1 MGTTRPYNGCMDDYP
16 SPRLQERDR
25 PWMMRTYAGHST
37 AKASN
42 ELYRRNLAKG
52 QTGLSVA
59 FDLPT
64 QTGYDPDDE
73 LARGEVGKVG
83 VPVSHR
89 GDMAALMQG
98 IPLGEMNTSMTIN
111 ATAAW
116 LLALYIVAAE
126 ESGRHPPQE
135 QLQGTT
141 QNDIVKE
148 FLARGTYAFPPAPS
162 LRLIADMIAYTVE
175 HVPKW
180 NPINICSYHLQE
192 AGATPIQEIAY
203 AMSNAIAVL
212 DAARARVPSE
222 RMGEVFG
229 RISFFVNAGV
239 RFVQEHAKLRA
250 MSILWEELGR
260 ERYDVTDPKLL
271 RFRYGVQVNSLGL
284 TEAQPENNV
293 QRIVLEA
300 LAVTLGRDA
309 RARAIQLPAWNEA
322 LGLPRPWDQQWSL
335 RIQQVLAYETDI
347 LEYPDIFEGSHVMDA
362 LVAELLAGS
371 RAEMAVVAEHGG
383 AMQAVPYM
391 KASLVDAHRERIQRI
406 ESGEQ
411 IVVGQN
417 RFTET
422 EDSPLTADAEGGI
435 LVVDP
440 ALEAQQIEAVRRWRS
455 QRDQAAV
462 DAALAELARVAALE
476 GDARE
481 GENLMVPTL
490 AAARAGATTGEW
502 ARTLREVFGSYRAPT
517 GVGEAASS
525 SGDGELEELR
535 ELVAAVAERLGRRP
549 KILVGK
555 PGLDGHSNGA
565 EQIAVRARDSGMDVV
580 YEGIRLTPAQIAAS
594 ARQEGVHVIGLSIL
608 SGSHRE
614 LIPAVIVALR
624 DAGVS
629 APVVVGG
636 IIPDQDVTPLKEA
649 GVAAVYTPKDF
660 DLTKIMR
667 DIVELAG
674 SGAAASQA
682 APEVSPQPGVSFD
695 GAALGARLRARE
707 VSAAPDALNL
717 LESTAAGDREQAAAL
732 LAEVSPVRLGGEA
745 QGHIVGITGPPGAGK
760 STLLSALL
768 REWRTGGAGRTV
780 AMLAVDPSS
789 RRSGGSLLGD
799 RARIDFDPADHGVF
813 IRSTSAGEQLGGL
826 ASGTRAA
833 AQALAAAFDVV
844 VIETVGVG
852 QAETDVADVADTVLV
867 VVQPG
872 SGDVLQFLKSGIME
886 IPDVLVV
893 TKADLGQVAVRTR
906 RDLTAALRS
915 LGSRATPVIAVS
927 SLPPPHGVQEL
938 IAALEEHRSGLDIP
952 AQRVHAR
959 RAGAL
964 ADYAREHGEHGL
976 SALGGRRAAESLLA
990 ELDPAADIPSLVRTL
1005 ERRADG

>member
-1 MGTTRPYNGCMDDYP
+1 
-16 SPRLQERDR
+16 
-25 PWMMRTYAGHST
+25 MMRTYAGHST

-42 ELYRRNLAKG
+42 ELYRRNLEKG

-83 VPVSHR
+83 VPVAHR
-89 GDMAALMQG
+89 GDMAALMEG

-126 ESGRHPPQE
+126 EQGVSQE

-141 QNDIVKE
+141 QNDIIKE

-162 LRLIADMIAYTVE
+162 MRLIADMIAYTVE

-192 AGATPIQEIAY
+192 AGATPVQEIAY

-212 DAARARVPSE
+212 DAARERVQSQDIME
-222 RMGEVFG
+222 QVFG

-239 RFVQEHAKLRA
+239 RFIEEHAKLRA

-260 ERYDVTDPKLL
+260 ERYGVSDPRLL

-300 LAVTLGRDA
+300 LAVTLGRNA

-347 LEYPDIFEGSHVMDA
+347 LEYPDIFEGSRVMEG
-362 LVAELLAGS
+362 LVEELLDGA
-371 RAEMAVVAEHGG
+371 RAEMSIVAEHGG
-383 AMQAVPYM
+383 AVEAVSYM
-391 KASLVDAHRERIQRI
+391 KGALVDSHRERIRRI
-406 ESGEQ
+406 ETGEQ

-417 RFTET
+417 RYAES
-422 EDSPLTADAEGGI
+422 EVSPLTADAEGGI

-440 ALEAQQIEAVRRWRS
+440 ALEAEQIESVRRWRS
-455 QRDQAAV
+455 DRDQAAV
-462 DAALAELARVAALE
+462 DDALARLAAAAAEPE
-476 GDARE
+476 GA
-481 GENLMVPTL
+481 ENLMEPTI

-502 ARTLREVFGSYRAPT
+502 SRTLREVFGSYRAPT
-517 GVGEAASS
+517 GVGEAAAA
-525 SGDGELEELR
+525 SGGEELD
-535 ELVAAVAERLGRRP
+535 ELRADVARLQEKLGRRP

-565 EQIAVRARDSGMDVV
+565 EQIAVRARDAGMDVV

-594 ARQEGVHVIGLSIL
+594 ALQEGVHVVGLSIL

-614 LIPAVIVALR
+614 LIPAVVSALR
-624 DAGVS
+624 EAGVE

-636 IIPDQDVTPLKEA
+636 IIPEQDVEALRRA

-660 DLTKIMR
+660 DITQIMR
-667 DIVELAG
+667 DIVGLL
-674 SGAAASQA
+674 
-682 APEVSPQPGVSFD
+682 D
-695 GAALGARLRARE
+695 GQRTPVAVGG
-707 VSAAPDALNL
+707 SAAN
-717 LESTAAGDREQAAAL
+717 G
-732 LAEVSPVRLGGEA
+732 
-745 QGHIVGITGPPGAGK
+745 
-760 STLLSALL
+760 
-768 REWRTGGAGRTV
+768 V
-780 AMLAVDPSS
+780 A
-789 RRSGGSLLGD
+789 
-799 RARIDFDPADHGVF
+799 
-813 IRSTSAGEQLGGL
+813 
-826 ASGTRAA
+826 
-833 AQALAAAFDVV
+833 
-844 VIETVGVG
+844 
-852 QAETDVADVADTVLV
+852 
-867 VVQPG
+867 
-872 SGDVLQFLKSGIME
+872 
-886 IPDVLVV
+886 
-893 TKADLGQVAVRTR
+893 
-906 RDLTAALRS
+906 
-915 LGSRATPVIAVS
+915 
-927 SLPPPHGVQEL
+927 
-938 IAALEEHRSGLDIP
+938 
-952 AQRVHAR
+952 
-959 RAGAL
+959 
-964 ADYAREHGEHGL
+964 
-976 SALGGRRAAESLLA
+976 
-990 ELDPAADIPSLVRTL
+990 
-1005 ERRADG
+1005 